1 MANYHKRNSIRAV
14 QWAPENA
21 QSFEDI
27 KKLIAENPGIGWK
40 ADNIVR
46 NDASDNIIIRSFGM
60 IVLRIKK
67 YLRGA
72 EVQGDGSSLS
82 KTAKFSDGFEM
93 DIRCC
98 GGKDDSWTEA
108 ILYDDTGRE
117 VVATEPCD
125 GFTGCWELKDED
137 TNTVYRV
144 HVMTKSNLN

>member
-60 IVLRIKK
+60 IVLRIKPYE
-67 YLRGA
+67 YLVEGKK
-72 EVQGDGSSLS
+72 DSLFTVS
-82 KTAKFSDGFEM
+82 PETFEHSRFSRLRPQHDV
-93 DIRCC
+93 
-98 GGKDDSWTEA
+98 S
-108 ILYDDTGRE
+108 
-117 VVATEPCD
+117 
-125 GFTGCWELKDED
+125 
-137 TNTVYRV
+137 
-144 HVMTKSNLN
+144 